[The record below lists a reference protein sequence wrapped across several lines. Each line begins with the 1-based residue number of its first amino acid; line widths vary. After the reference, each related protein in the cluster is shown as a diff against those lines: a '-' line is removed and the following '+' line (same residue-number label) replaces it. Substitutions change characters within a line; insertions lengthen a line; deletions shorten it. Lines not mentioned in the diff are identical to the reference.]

1 MPPGFDLDDQIIA
14 GRGLNGGFA
23 DQRIAFSVLL
33 PVKQE
38 EFQPFSP
45 DLNPRRG
52 NFWLNYQ
59 SVCILLE
66 SLPPSNKRLAIERAD
81 EAAA

>member
-1 MPPGFDLDDQIIA
+1 M
-14 GRGLNGGFA
+14 GGFA

-33 PVKQE
+33 LVKQE

-45 DLNPRRG
+45 DLNPAEAI
-52 NFWLNYQ
+52 FWLNYQ

-66 SLPPSNKRLAIERAD
+66 SLPPSLQVPDAPEKARS
-81 EAAA
+81 